1 MLFKLFQVT
10 GKPTPKVV
18 WMHNGEPIN
27 ENRDATM
34 YQDTEGVCKLAISE
48 VFPEDAGDYT
58 CHVENKVGK
67 CVCTASL
74 VVEGSPAC

>member
-1 MLFKLFQVT
+1 MT

-27 ENRDATM
+27 ENRDANM

-58 CHVENKVGK
+58 CHAENKVGE

-74 VVEGSPAC
+74 VVEGAPACQNK